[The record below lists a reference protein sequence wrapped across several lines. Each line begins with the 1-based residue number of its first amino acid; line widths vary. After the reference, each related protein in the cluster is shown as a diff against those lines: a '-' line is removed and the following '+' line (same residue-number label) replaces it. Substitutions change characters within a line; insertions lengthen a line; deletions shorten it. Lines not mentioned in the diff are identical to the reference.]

1 MNIKVFF
8 AITISLMSAMLM
20 ADKVYL
26 KSGSVLSGTA
36 GIVSGDSIVFNS
48 DDLGE
53 VKIALSNITKLES
66 SREHVVQYK
75 DMKQETK
82 VLGVKDGKLVEGD
95 KALDMA
101 NVKAVD
107 PVVETWHGSVNLA
120 ASVARGN
127 TVSESVNLFAD
138 ASRRWET
145 HRFTSSL
152 GYYFSQSGDTKEDK
166 QKTENRF
173 ELQAQE
179 DYFFWPKF
187 YGYVSGKYEHDE
199 IMLLDYRLRLGAGC
213 GYQWLEGVDV
223 AGLGKMD
230 FNQEIGL
237 AWVSEE
243 FDRGYSDDFATVRY
257 AHHYG
262 WNIAKFDGMKFF
274 HNLEFLPDVSDP
286 AENYLIDADAGLSWA
301 FRANWQLTAKFEW
314 DYKSKVAEGVKHS
327 DLRYILGL
335 GYKW

>member
-1 MNIKVFF
+1 MKIKNFCAIVF
-8 AITISLMSAMLM
+8 SLMSVALM

-36 GIVSGDSIVFNS
+36 GDVSGDSIIFNS

-53 VKIALSNITKLES
+53 LKIALSSITKLES
-66 SREHVVQYK
+66 PRTHVVQYK
-75 DMKQETK
+75 DMKIEKK
-82 VLGVKDGKLVEGD
+82 VLGVKDGKFVEGENL
-95 KALDMA
+95 LDMA
-101 NVKAVD
+101 NVKAID
-107 PVVETWHGSVNLA
+107 PVFESWHGSVNLA
-120 ASVARGN
+120 ASMARGN
-127 TVSESVNLFAD
+127 TVSESVSLFAD

-145 HRFTSSL
+145 HRFTSSF

-173 ELQAQE
+173 EIQAQE
-179 DYFFWPKF
+179 DYFFFPKF

-199 IMLLDYRLRLGAGC
+199 IMQLDYRLRLGAGF
-213 GYQWLEGVDV
+213 GYQWIEGVDV

-230 FNQEIGL
+230 FNQEVGM

-262 WNIAKFDGMKFF
+262 WGVAKFDGMKFF
-274 HNLEFLPDVSDP
+274 HNLEFLPDVNDP
-286 AENYLIDADAGLSWA
+286 AENYIIDADAGISWA
-301 FRANWQLTAKFEW
+301 FRANWQLTAKLEW
-314 DYKSKVAEGVKHS
+314 DYKSKVADGVKHS